1 LVELWQTNQ
10 KFFVLINC
18 QGLGYEIQ
26 ILESFF
32 LKLKTNQ
39 ISNKKITLWLKHIKK
54 EDSDL
59 LFGFTSK
66 EQKNFFIEILSI
78 RGVGSQIGMGI
89 LNKFSISEV
98 INAIKT
104 QNKKLICS
112 VPGIGQ
118 KMSDR
123 LILELKNKFKSEL
136 QFEEEKAKDEFEIK
150 DPEINKMMQDLKLTL
165 QSLNYKNKEINTI
178 MPIIKESTL
187 LAKKEKNLSFE
198 NLLKIAKNNL
208 DKDSSNIGRWR
219 SIINK
224 LKINFMSL
232 DTAEKQ
238 KLIET
243 HQVHSTDT
251 GSVEVQVAMLSK
263 RISKLSDHLQGN
275 IHDFASRQGLLK
287 MIGKRKRLLSYIK
300 DKNVQRYQELVK
312 KIGIRG
318 WSQLMKKKQSKK
330 KTQN

>member
-1 LVELWQTNQ
+1 LISWIYGELVDLWQTNQ

-39 ISNKKITLWLKHIKK
+39 ISKKNITLWIKHIKK

-78 RGVGSQIGMGI
+78 RGVGSQISMGI
-89 LNKFSISEV
+89 LNKFSINEV

-123 LILELKNKFKSEL
+123 LILELKSKFKSEIL
-136 QFEEEKAKDEFEIK
+136 FEEEKSKDELEIK
-150 DPEINKMMQDLKLTL
+150 DPEINKIMEDLQLTL
-165 QSLNYKNKEINTI
+165 QSLNYKNKEIRTI
-178 MPIIKESTL
+178 LPIIIKEVDVLT
-187 LAKKEKNLSFE
+187 KKEKKISFE
-198 NLLKIAKNNL
+198 KLLKIAMNYL
-208 DKDSSNIGRWR
+208 DNDSSNIA
-219 SIINK
+219 I
-224 LKINFMSL
+224 
-232 DTAEKQ
+232 
-238 KLIET
+238 
-243 HQVHSTDT
+243 
-251 GSVEVQVAMLSK
+251 
-263 RISKLSDHLQGN
+263 
-275 IHDFASRQGLLK
+275 
-287 MIGKRKRLLSYIK
+287 
-300 DKNVQRYQELVK
+300 
-312 KIGIRG
+312 
-318 WSQLMKKKQSKK
+318 
-330 KTQN
+330 

>member
-1 LVELWQTNQ
+1 MISWINGELVESWQTNQ

-26 ILESFF
+26 ILESFY

-78 RGVGSQIGMGI
+78 RGVGSQISMGI
-89 LNKFSISEV
+89 LNKFSIDEV

-123 LILELKNKFKSEL
+123 LILELKNKFKSEI
-136 QFEEEKAKDEFEIK
+136 QFVEEKAKYEFEIK
-150 DPEINKMMQDLKLTL
+150 DPEINKMMEDLQLTL
-165 QSLNYKNKEINTI
+165 QSLNYKNKQIQI
-178 MPIIKESTL
+178 ILPIIFKEIDNLSE
-187 LAKKEKNLSFE
+187 KENDLSFE
-198 NLLKIAKNNL
+198 NLLKLAMNYL
-208 DKDSSNIGRWR
+208 DKESSNI
-219 SIINK
+219 
-224 LKINFMSL
+224 
-232 DTAEKQ
+232 
-238 KLIET
+238 
-243 HQVHSTDT
+243 
-251 GSVEVQVAMLSK
+251 
-263 RISKLSDHLQGN
+263 
-275 IHDFASRQGLLK
+275 AS
-287 MIGKRKRLLSYIK
+287 
-300 DKNVQRYQELVK
+300 
-312 KIGIRG
+312 
-318 WSQLMKKKQSKK
+318 
-330 KTQN
+330 

>member
-1 LVELWQTNQ
+1 MISWINGELVDLWQTNQ

-18 QGLGYEIQ
+18 QGLGYEVQ

-78 RGVGSQIGMGI
+78 RGVGSQIGMGM
-89 LNKFSISEV
+89 LNKFSIGEV

-123 LILELKNKFKSEL
+123 LILELKNKFKSEIK
-136 QFEEEKAKDEFEIK
+136 FEEEKANDEFEIK
-150 DPEINKMMQDLKLTL
+150 DPEINKMIEDLQLTL
-165 QSLNYKNKEINTI
+165 QSLNYKNKEIKTI
-178 MPIIKESTL
+178 LPIIINEVDF
-187 LAKKEKNLSFE
+187 LAKKESNLSFE
-198 NLLKIAKNNL
+198 NLLKLAMNYL
-208 DKDSSNIGRWR
+208 DKESSNI
-219 SIINK
+219 
-224 LKINFMSL
+224 
-232 DTAEKQ
+232 
-238 KLIET
+238 
-243 HQVHSTDT
+243 
-251 GSVEVQVAMLSK
+251 
-263 RISKLSDHLQGN
+263 
-275 IHDFASRQGLLK
+275 AS
-287 MIGKRKRLLSYIK
+287 
-300 DKNVQRYQELVK
+300 
-312 KIGIRG
+312 
-318 WSQLMKKKQSKK
+318 
-330 KTQN
+330 

>member
-1 LVELWQTNQ
+1 MISWINGELVESWQTNQ

-26 ILESFF
+26 ILEPFF

-39 ISNKKITLWLKHIKK
+39 ISNKNITLWIKHIKK

-59 LFGFTSK
+59 LFGFTLK

-89 LNKFSISEV
+89 LNKFTIGEV

-123 LILELKNKFKSEL
+123 LILELKNKFKNEI
-136 QFEEEKAKDEFEIK
+136 QFEEEKVKYEFEIN
-150 DPEINKMMQDLKLTL
+150 DPEIKKMMEDLKLTL

-178 MPIIKESTL
+178 LPILIKEVDL
-187 LAKKEKNLSFE
+187 LSKKENNLSFE
-198 NLLKIAKNNL
+198 NLLKLAMNYL
-208 DKDSSNIGRWR
+208 EKDSSNLAR
-219 SIINK
+219 
-224 LKINFMSL
+224 
-232 DTAEKQ
+232 
-238 KLIET
+238 
-243 HQVHSTDT
+243 
-251 GSVEVQVAMLSK
+251 
-263 RISKLSDHLQGN
+263 
-275 IHDFASRQGLLK
+275 
-287 MIGKRKRLLSYIK
+287 
-300 DKNVQRYQELVK
+300 
-312 KIGIRG
+312 
-318 WSQLMKKKQSKK
+318 
-330 KTQN
+330 

>member
-1 LVELWQTNQ
+1 MISWINGELVELWQTNQ

-89 LNKFSISEV
+89 LNKFSIGEV

-104 QNKKLICS
+104 QDKKLICS

-123 LILELKNKFKSEL
+123 LILELKNKFKSEI
-136 QFEEEKAKDEFEIK
+136 QFEEEKANDEFEIK
-150 DPEINKMMQDLKLTL
+150 DPEINKMIEDLQLTL
-165 QSLNYKNKEINTI
+165 QSLNYKNKEIKTI
-178 MPIIKESTL
+178 LPIIINEVDL
-187 LAKKEKNLSFE
+187 LAKKENNLSFE
-198 NLLKIAKNNL
+198 NLLKLAMNYL
-208 DKDSSNIGRWR
+208 DKQSSNI
-219 SIINK
+219 
-224 LKINFMSL
+224 
-232 DTAEKQ
+232 
-238 KLIET
+238 
-243 HQVHSTDT
+243 
-251 GSVEVQVAMLSK
+251 
-263 RISKLSDHLQGN
+263 
-275 IHDFASRQGLLK
+275 AS
-287 MIGKRKRLLSYIK
+287 
-300 DKNVQRYQELVK
+300 
-312 KIGIRG
+312 
-318 WSQLMKKKQSKK
+318 
-330 KTQN
+330 

>member
-1 LVELWQTNQ
+1 LISWINGELVELWKTNQ

-89 LNKFSISEV
+89 LNKFSIGEV

-123 LILELKNKFKSEL
+123 LILELKNKFKSEIK
-136 QFEEEKAKDEFEIK
+136 FEEEKANDEFEIK
-150 DPEINKMMQDLKLTL
+150 DPEINKMIEDLQLAL
-165 QSLNYKNKEINTI
+165 QSLNYKNKEIKTI
-178 MPIIKESTL
+178 LPIIINEVDF
-187 LAKKEKNLSFE
+187 LAKKESNLSFE
-198 NLLKIAKNNL
+198 NLLKLAMNYL
-208 DKDSSNIGRWR
+208 DKESSNI
-219 SIINK
+219 
-224 LKINFMSL
+224 
-232 DTAEKQ
+232 
-238 KLIET
+238 
-243 HQVHSTDT
+243 
-251 GSVEVQVAMLSK
+251 
-263 RISKLSDHLQGN
+263 
-275 IHDFASRQGLLK
+275 AS
-287 MIGKRKRLLSYIK
+287 
-300 DKNVQRYQELVK
+300 
-312 KIGIRG
+312 
-318 WSQLMKKKQSKK
+318 
-330 KTQN
+330 

>member
-1 LVELWQTNQ
+1 MISWINGELVELWQTNQ

-98 INAIKT
+98 INAVKT
-104 QNKKLICS
+104 KNEKLICS

-123 LILELKNKFKSEL
+123 LILELKNKFKSEI
-136 QFEEEKAKDEFEIK
+136 QFEEQKAKDEFEIK
-150 DPEINKMMQDLKLTL
+150 DPEINKMIDDLQLTL
-165 QSLNYKNKEINTI
+165 QSLNYKNKEIKTI
-178 MPIIKESTL
+178 LPIIISEVDF
-187 LAKKEKNLSFE
+187 LAKKENNLSFE
-198 NLLKIAKNNL
+198 NLLKLAMNYL
-208 DKDSSNIGRWR
+208 DKESSNI
-219 SIINK
+219 
-224 LKINFMSL
+224 
-232 DTAEKQ
+232 
-238 KLIET
+238 
-243 HQVHSTDT
+243 
-251 GSVEVQVAMLSK
+251 
-263 RISKLSDHLQGN
+263 
-275 IHDFASRQGLLK
+275 AS
-287 MIGKRKRLLSYIK
+287 
-300 DKNVQRYQELVK
+300 
-312 KIGIRG
+312 
-318 WSQLMKKKQSKK
+318 
-330 KTQN
+330 

>member
-1 LVELWQTNQ
+1 MISWINGELVDLWQTNQ

-39 ISNKKITLWLKHIKK
+39 ISNKNITLWLKHIKK

-78 RGVGSQIGMGI
+78 RGVGSQIGIGI
-89 LNKFSISEV
+89 LNKFSIGEV

-123 LILELKNKFKSEL
+123 LILELKNKFKSEII
-136 QFEEEKAKDEFEIK
+136 FEDKKGKDEFEIK
-150 DPEINKMMQDLKLTL
+150 DPETNKLIEDLQLTL

-178 MPIIKESTL
+178 LPIIINEVDL
-187 LAKKEKNLSFE
+187 LAKKENNLSFE
-198 NLLKIAKNNL
+198 NLLKLAMNHL
-208 DKDSSNIGRWR
+208 DKNSSNLAR
-219 SIINK
+219 
-224 LKINFMSL
+224 
-232 DTAEKQ
+232 
-238 KLIET
+238 
-243 HQVHSTDT
+243 
-251 GSVEVQVAMLSK
+251 
-263 RISKLSDHLQGN
+263 
-275 IHDFASRQGLLK
+275 
-287 MIGKRKRLLSYIK
+287 
-300 DKNVQRYQELVK
+300 
-312 KIGIRG
+312 
-318 WSQLMKKKQSKK
+318 
-330 KTQN
+330 

>member
-1 LVELWQTNQ
+1 LISWINGKLIELWQTNQ

-18 QGLGYEIQ
+18 HGLGYEIQ

-66 EQKNFFIEILSI
+66 EQKNFFIDILSI

-89 LNKFSISEV
+89 LNKFSIGEV

-123 LILELKNKFKSEL
+123 LILELKSKFKNEIL
-136 QFEEEKAKDEFEIK
+136 FKEEKSKDELEIK
-150 DPEINKMMQDLKLTL
+150 DPEINKMIEDLQLTL
-165 QSLNYKNKEINTI
+165 QSLNYKNKEIKTI
-178 MPIIKESTL
+178 LPIIINKVDFS
-187 LAKKEKNLSFE
+187 AKKENNLSFE
-198 NLLKIAKNNL
+198 NLLKLAMNYL
-208 DKDSSNIGRWR
+208 DKESSNI
-219 SIINK
+219 
-224 LKINFMSL
+224 
-232 DTAEKQ
+232 
-238 KLIET
+238 
-243 HQVHSTDT
+243 
-251 GSVEVQVAMLSK
+251 
-263 RISKLSDHLQGN
+263 
-275 IHDFASRQGLLK
+275 AS
-287 MIGKRKRLLSYIK
+287 
-300 DKNVQRYQELVK
+300 
-312 KIGIRG
+312 
-318 WSQLMKKKQSKK
+318 
-330 KTQN
+330 

>member
-1 LVELWQTNQ
+1 MVELWQTNQ

-89 LNKFSISEV
+89 LNKFSIGEV

-123 LILELKNKFKSEL
+123 LILELKNKFKSEI

-150 DPEINKMMQDLKLTL
+150 DPEINKMIEDLQLTL
-165 QSLNYKNKEINTI
+165 QSLNYKNKEIKTI
-178 MPIIKESTL
+178 LPIIINEVDF
-187 LAKKEKNLSFE
+187 LAKKENNLSFE
-198 NLLKIAKNNL
+198 NLLKLAMNYL
-208 DKDSSNIGRWR
+208 DKESSNI
-219 SIINK
+219 
-224 LKINFMSL
+224 
-232 DTAEKQ
+232 
-238 KLIET
+238 
-243 HQVHSTDT
+243 
-251 GSVEVQVAMLSK
+251 
-263 RISKLSDHLQGN
+263 
-275 IHDFASRQGLLK
+275 AS
-287 MIGKRKRLLSYIK
+287 
-300 DKNVQRYQELVK
+300 
-312 KIGIRG
+312 
-318 WSQLMKKKQSKK
+318 
-330 KTQN
+330 

>member
-1 LVELWQTNQ
+1 MISWINGDLVDLWQTNQ

-89 LNKFSISEV
+89 LNKFSIGEV

-123 LILELKNKFKSEL
+123 LILELRNKFKSEI

-150 DPEINKMMQDLKLTL
+150 DPEINKMIEDLQLTL
-165 QSLNYKNKEINTI
+165 QSLNYKNKEIKTI
-178 MPIIKESTL
+178 LPIIINEVDF
-187 LAKKEKNLSFE
+187 LAKKENNLSFE
-198 NLLKIAKNNL
+198 NLLKLAMNYL
-208 DKDSSNIGRWR
+208 DKESSNI
-219 SIINK
+219 
-224 LKINFMSL
+224 
-232 DTAEKQ
+232 
-238 KLIET
+238 
-243 HQVHSTDT
+243 
-251 GSVEVQVAMLSK
+251 
-263 RISKLSDHLQGN
+263 
-275 IHDFASRQGLLK
+275 AS
-287 MIGKRKRLLSYIK
+287 
-300 DKNVQRYQELVK
+300 
-312 KIGIRG
+312 
-318 WSQLMKKKQSKK
+318 
-330 KTQN
+330 

>member
-1 LVELWQTNQ
+1 LISWINGELVEFWQNNQ

-32 LKLKTNQ
+32 IKLKTNH
-39 ISNKKITLWLKHIKK
+39 ISNKNITLWVKHIKK

-66 EQKNFFIEILSI
+66 DQKNFFIEILSI

-123 LILELKNKFKSEL
+123 LILELKNKFKSEI
-136 QFEEEKAKDEFEIK
+136 QFEEEKAKDKFEIK
-150 DPEINKMMQDLKLTL
+150 DPEINKMIEDLQLTL
-165 QSLNYKNKEINTI
+165 QSLNYKNKEIKTI
-178 MPIIKESTL
+178 LPIIINEVDL
-187 LAKKEKNLSFE
+187 LPKKENNLSFE
-198 NLLKIAKNNL
+198 NLLKLAMNYL
-208 DKDSSNIGRWR
+208 DKESSNI
-219 SIINK
+219 
-224 LKINFMSL
+224 
-232 DTAEKQ
+232 
-238 KLIET
+238 
-243 HQVHSTDT
+243 
-251 GSVEVQVAMLSK
+251 
-263 RISKLSDHLQGN
+263 
-275 IHDFASRQGLLK
+275 AS
-287 MIGKRKRLLSYIK
+287 
-300 DKNVQRYQELVK
+300 
-312 KIGIRG
+312 
-318 WSQLMKKKQSKK
+318 
-330 KTQN
+330 

>member
-1 LVELWQTNQ
+1 LISWINGNLVESWQTNQ

-18 QGLGYEIQ
+18 QGLGYQIQ

-89 LNKFSISEV
+89 LNKFSIGEV

-123 LILELKNKFKSEL
+123 LILELKNKFKSEI

-150 DPEINKMMQDLKLTL
+150 DPEINKMIEDLQLTL
-165 QSLNYKNKEINTI
+165 QSLNYKNKEIKTI
-178 MPIIKESTL
+178 LPIIINEADF
-187 LAKKEKNLSFE
+187 LAKKENNLSFE
-198 NLLKIAKNNL
+198 NLLKLAMNYL
-208 DKDSSNIGRWR
+208 DKDNSNLAR
-219 SIINK
+219 
-224 LKINFMSL
+224 
-232 DTAEKQ
+232 
-238 KLIET
+238 
-243 HQVHSTDT
+243 
-251 GSVEVQVAMLSK
+251 
-263 RISKLSDHLQGN
+263 
-275 IHDFASRQGLLK
+275 
-287 MIGKRKRLLSYIK
+287 
-300 DKNVQRYQELVK
+300 
-312 KIGIRG
+312 
-318 WSQLMKKKQSKK
+318 
-330 KTQN
+330 